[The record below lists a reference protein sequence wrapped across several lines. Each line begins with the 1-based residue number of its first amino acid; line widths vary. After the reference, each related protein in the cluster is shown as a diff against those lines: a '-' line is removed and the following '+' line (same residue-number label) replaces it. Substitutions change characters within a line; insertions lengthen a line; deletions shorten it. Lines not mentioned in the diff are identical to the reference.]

1 MPNKITTDRPRRGKQ
16 LQHVACDDC
25 GLFPLCN
32 PIDIGGREF
41 SMAEEFVERRQPLK
55 AGEVL
60 FREGAPFE
68 AIYAVTSGAIKLVNS
83 SENQD
88 EPELVVGFALAGE
101 ALGQT
106 GIYPQRYPC
115 SAVALEDSYVC
126 ELPFANLKETAA
138 QVPSL
143 LQNFQAMLNKENF
156 DLHRQFAMLMAR
168 KNAEQRLSAFLLNL
182 SMRLNERGFA
192 SDEFQLPMSRDDIA
206 NFLGLRKETLSRLFT
221 KLHQSGAIAVRG
233 KHIRVLS
240 MAGLREASGLPGQI
254 TN

>member
-1 MPNKITTDRPRRGKQ
+1 MQNNNILTDRPKKRRQ
-16 LQHVACDDC
+16 PHHVACDDC
-25 GLFPLCN
+25 GLFPLCS
-32 PIDIGGREF
+32 PIELGGREF

-55 AGEVL
+55 AGQAL
-60 FREGAPFE
+60 FCEDEPFR
-68 AIYAVTSGAIKLVNS
+68 AIYAVTSGAIKLVNRC
-83 SENQD
+83 EGGQ
-88 EPELVVGFALAGE
+88 ELVVGFVLAGE

-126 ELPFANLKETAA
+126 ELPFENLEETAN

-182 SMRLNERGFA
+182 SMRLNERGFS

-233 KHIRVLS
+233 KHIRTLDIDR
-240 MAGLREASGLPGQI
+240 LRKASGLPGQI
-254 TN
+254 L